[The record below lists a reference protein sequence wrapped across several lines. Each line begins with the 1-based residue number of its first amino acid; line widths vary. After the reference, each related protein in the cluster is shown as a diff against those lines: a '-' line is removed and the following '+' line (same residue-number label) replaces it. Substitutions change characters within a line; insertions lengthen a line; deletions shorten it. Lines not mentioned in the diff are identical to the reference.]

1 MSLRLCLLFI
11 KTYLYQTQTKYKY
24 KYFVWDPFFWVSLA
38 LIVNVF
44 FFVLLY
50 LHLYVGV
57 HQSSLLWIATLS
69 EYPPGIVVRTKVK

>member
-1 MSLRLCLLFI
+1 ML
-11 KTYLYQTQTKYKY
+11 
-24 KYFVWDPFFWVSLA
+24 YFVWDPFFWVSLA

-44 FFVLLY
+44 LLSIVLLY